1 MKRTYNTLPI
11 CIEYDETTGKL
22 TIMTVGDTTIL
33 DRDEA
38 STLAEKLQDWLLQ
51 DD

>member
-1 MKRTYNTLPI
+1 MKRTYFTIPI
-11 CIEYDETTGKL
+11 CVEFDESEGKL
-22 TIMTVGDTTIL
+22 VIETASDCVIL

-38 STLAEKLQDWLLQ
+38 TTLAEKLQDWLLQ

>member
-1 MKRTYNTLPI
+1 MKRTYNTIPVCL
-11 CIEYDETTGKL
+11 EYDETTGIL
-22 TIMTVGDTTIL
+22 TIETACDTTIL

>member
-1 MKRTYNTLPI
+1 MKRTYNTIPI
-11 CIEYDETTGKL
+11 CLEYDETTGKL
-22 TIMTVGDTTIL
+22 IIETACDTTIL